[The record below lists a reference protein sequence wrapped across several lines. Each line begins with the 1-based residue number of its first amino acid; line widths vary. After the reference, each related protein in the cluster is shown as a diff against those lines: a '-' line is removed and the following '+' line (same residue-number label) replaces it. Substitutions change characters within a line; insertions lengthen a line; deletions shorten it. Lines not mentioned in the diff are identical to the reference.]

1 MFNIKISK
9 RKYIF
14 ISSLLI
20 IVTVIASILFFN
32 RESQKNFLA
41 IIEVKFIK
49 SIDHIF
55 LPPESSGTLQQYAVQ
70 YLNNLL
76 PEYEWSLQGEIII
89 AKIYTKGKKDF
100 YNDIYPKLKAR
111 TKEAI
116 PNVNE
121 GIKNV
126 FKDYYLDYLLIEGK
140 STEKS
145 NAVDGSETSD
155 RILFRL
161 ASKNYFS
168 DFIYTKVR
176 FRKVQMTNMEFIAIT
191 LFLSLTALGL
201 ITAVYLRKIK

>member
-89 AKIYTKGKKDF
+89 AKKT
-100 YNDIYPKLKAR
+100 PKTTANIKAR
-111 TKEAI
+111 IVTYE
-116 PNVNE
+116 VV
-121 GIKNV
+121 IKA
-126 FKDYYLDYLLIEGK
+126 GK
-140 STEKS
+140 RESHS
-145 NAVDGSETSD
+145 
-155 RILFRL
+155 
-161 ASKNYFS
+161 
-168 DFIYTKVR
+168 
-176 FRKVQMTNMEFIAIT
+176 
-191 LFLSLTALGL
+191 
-201 ITAVYLRKIK
+201 